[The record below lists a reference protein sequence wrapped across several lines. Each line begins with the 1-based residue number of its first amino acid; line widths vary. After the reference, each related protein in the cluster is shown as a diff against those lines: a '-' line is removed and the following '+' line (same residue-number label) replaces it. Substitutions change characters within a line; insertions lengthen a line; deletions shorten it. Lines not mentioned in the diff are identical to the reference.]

1 MSLLPFFYFHL
12 LDSNLSIAS
21 KYYPKKIHLVNLVI
35 EQAKAN
41 VMAKVV
47 VEFKGQVKAKVMAR
61 VVVDVKAKV

>member
-1 MSLLPFFYFHL
+1 MSLLPFFYFHQ

-21 KYYPKKIHLVNLVI
+21 KYYPKKIHLVNLFV

-47 VEFKGQVKAKVMAR
+47 VEFKA
-61 VVVDVKAKV
+61 

>member
-1 MSLLPFFYFHL
+1 MNNLHCTTLTLKMSLLPFFYFHQ

-21 KYYPKKIHLVNLVI
+21 KYYPKKIHLVNLVV

-47 VEFKGQVKAKVMAR
+47 VEFKG
-61 VVVDVKAKV
+61 